1 SRSSSRATGRW
12 PAIWRCTTS
21 PRNGKPVAGRKLI
34 VEVAADISQ
43 YVKGLSQASTATKK
57 LDVQVSELNVDTKKL
72 TETAVRASVKRA
84 ERLEKEGAGYRQLAA
99 GAVKGSRDHIA
110 ATHLAAQAERKLASS
125 FAVAGAE

>member
-12 PAIWRCTTS
+12 PATWRCTTS
-21 PRNGKPVAGRKLI
+21 PESGKPVAGRTLI

-84 ERLEKEGAGYRQLAA
+84 ERLEKEVAGYRQLAA
-99 GAVKGSRDHIA
+99 AAVKGSREQIA
-110 ATHLAAQAERKLASS
+110 ATNLAAPSPPKPPRS
-125 FAVAGAE
+125 FAV